1 MKIRIAEQIG
11 QTLKIMWD
19 QAPSC
24 YNIQGFEF
32 IYSKGWPL
40 TIKRET
46 TFFFVNVINVCYNV
60 FSRLFL
66 TSCILSISLLHFS
79 AEDKV
84 VKSEM
89 FHEVQ
94 NWVIL
99 NDVEEN
105 TEYQLRLHTLYGND
119 PNNPIRSVA
128 SNFTFLIPEQ
138 RTIDIDKQINPNNF
152 IFTIN
157 EFMITNL

>member
-1 MKIRIAEQIG
+1 M
-11 QTLKIMWD
+11 
-19 QAPSC
+19 SV
-24 YNIQGFEF
+24 
-32 IYSKGWPL
+32 
-40 TIKRET
+40 T
-46 TFFFVNVINVCYNV
+46 TYFHDF
-60 FSRLFL
+60 FL

-79 AEDKV
+79 AEGKV

>member
-40 TIKRET
+40 TMKRET
-46 TFFFVNVINVCYNV
+46 TFFFVNVIKVCYNV

-79 AEDKV
+79 AEGKV